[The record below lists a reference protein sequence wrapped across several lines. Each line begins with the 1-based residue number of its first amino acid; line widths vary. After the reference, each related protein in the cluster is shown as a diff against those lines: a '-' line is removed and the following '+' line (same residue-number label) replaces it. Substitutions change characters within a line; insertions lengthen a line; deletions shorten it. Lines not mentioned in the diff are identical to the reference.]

1 MVSREAKRRGA
12 RSSRWR
18 RPTAMAIAVLAA
30 LACGFTLPDVLTQPV
45 IRSRAF
51 SARHAVVLAA
61 GKPAG
66 PGRRAARRQVASN
79 KIARRNF
86 EIIQELEAGIS
97 LYGTEVKSC
106 RAGRIQL
113 RAAAC
118 DERKRLLMAPSTQ
131 PPRAPRSS
139 RAIGWLCRR

>member
-1 MVSREAKRRGA
+1 MLHPAQREAARRPELA
-12 RSSRWR
+12 LALA
-18 RPTAMAIAVLAA
+18 PTAMAIAVLAA
-30 LACGFTLPDVLTQPV
+30 LACGYTLPDVLTQPV

-66 PGRRAARRQVASN
+66 AGRRAARRQVASN

-86 EIIQELEAGIS
+86 EILQELEAGIS

-118 DERKRLLMAPSTQ
+118 DERSA
-131 PPRAPRSS
+131 
-139 RAIGWLCRR
+139 C

>member
-1 MVSREAKRRGA
+1 MLK
-12 RSSRWR
+12 
-18 RPTAMAIAVLAA
+18 PIAVLAA

-66 PGRRAARRQVASN
+66 AGRRAARRQVASN

-86 EIIQELEAGIS
+86 EILQELEAGIS

-118 DERKRLLMAPSTQ
+118 DERSA
-131 PPRAPRSS
+131 
-139 RAIGWLCRR
+139 C

>member
-1 MVSREAKRRGA
+1 
-12 RSSRWR
+12 
-18 RPTAMAIAVLAA
+18 MAVAVLAA

-66 PGRRAARRQVASN
+66 AGRRVARRQVASN

-86 EIIQELEAGIS
+86 EILQELEAGIS

-118 DERKRLLMAPSTQ
+118 DEHSAADDTRHAAATRPEELTCHRLAMSQVMATA
-131 PPRAPRSS
+131 R
-139 RAIGWLCRR
+139 

>member
-1 MVSREAKRRGA
+1 MAMARQQHKFRFFYLGTPSACYTRQPRRGA
-12 RSSRWR
+12 EAGAR
-18 RPTAMAIAVLAA
+18 RAGSAPTAMAIAVLAA

-66 PGRRAARRQVASN
+66 AGRRVARRQVASN

-86 EIIQELEAGIS
+86 EILQELEAGIS

-118 DERKRLLMAPSTQ
+118 DERSA
-131 PPRAPRSS
+131 
-139 RAIGWLCRR
+139 C